1 MECVLDPDLSLVVG
15 LVLAVLTIPSLISAF
30 SEGRPP
36 RAGAVFVLIA
46 GGLIVYALSQQP
58 GGYTIAEIPDVFF
71 RVIGRYVN

>member
-1 MECVLDPDLSLVVG
+1 LDPDLSLVVG

-30 SEGRPP
+30 VDGRPP

-46 GGLIVYALSQQP
+46 GGLILYAASQQP
-58 GGYTIAEIPDVFF
+58 GGYAIAEIPDVFF